1 MVDVSGNQ
9 TVAKRNLQRYEN
21 DCS

>member
-9 TVAKRNLQRYEN
+9 TVTKRNLQRYEN